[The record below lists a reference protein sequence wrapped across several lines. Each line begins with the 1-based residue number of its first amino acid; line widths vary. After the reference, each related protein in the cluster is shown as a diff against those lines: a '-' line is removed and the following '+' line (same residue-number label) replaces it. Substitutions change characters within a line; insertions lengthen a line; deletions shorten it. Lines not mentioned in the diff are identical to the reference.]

1 MRLLSIQLHNFRQ
14 FYGTTPEL
22 VLAASEN
29 HKITVIHGNN
39 GAGKTGLLNAFTWVL
54 YEKTTAA
61 FSSPD
66 QLVNKRALVEV
77 GMGSPVECWVELA
90 CEHGATQYRIR
101 RACRAY
107 RSNTD
112 ITQGKSDLSLH
123 YAGEDGRWLISEK
136 HLDDVIGRILPVSLH
151 QYFFFDGERIEQ
163 IVRSNKKAEIAE
175 ATKALLGV
183 EVLTRSIRHLGE
195 ACKTL
200 EKELERYG
208 DPETQKLVQTK
219 QKLEAELEQITQRQ
233 SEMESEVEHH
243 KVLRQEVAQ
252 TLREFE
258 AVREVQKRRDDLET
272 QRQGLRDALDQSR
285 VRLKSAIST
294 QGYTV
299 LLTDAIAQFRTLEK
313 DLRQRGELP
322 ADIKQQFVLD
332 LLERRRCICGMAL
345 EDGSP
350 HYHQVQSYL
359 ARAGLADVE
368 ETVIRMGAQME
379 AIDRQVPV
387 FWQTVDEEQRKMG
400 DMRQSLSRIET
411 DLDTIRDQLRSSPSE
426 DIRNLEKRHEE
437 IDAKIQSLNR
447 EQGEANQREKDRE
460 KQVEDLR
467 RQIEKHQATEV
478 RQAQTQRRIAATG
491 DAIAR
496 LKQTQTNVDLV
507 FRSDLE
513 RRVKEIF
520 QRIVVVPYIPRLT
533 EKYELHLVETTTGQE
548 RLVAASTGENQVLS
562 LSFIGAIIDRVRDWS
577 RKDRQSQWLMPP
589 DGGNYPM
596 VMDSPFGS
604 LDEIYRRQVARSLPT
619 LANQLVVLVSKTQW
633 RGEVA
638 EEMANY
644 IGRQYVLVYNTPKPD
659 VESDAI
665 TLGGESYPLT
675 RLSPNEFEYTE
686 IIAVGRAE

>member
-14 FYGTTPEL
+14 FYGTTPGL
-22 VLAASEN
+22 VLAASAN
-29 HKITVIHGNN
+29 HKVTVIHGNN

-66 QLVNKRALVEV
+66 QLVNKRALAEVEV
-77 GMGSPVECWVELA
+77 GSPVECWVELA
-90 CEHGATQYRIR
+90 CEHGATQYQIR
-101 RACRAY
+101 RTCRAY
-107 RSNTD
+107 RSDTD
-112 ITQGKSDLSLH
+112 ITQTKSELSLK
-123 YAGEDGRWLISEK
+123 YAEEDGRWKILDKPSE
-136 HLDDVIGRILPVSLH
+136 DVIGRILPVSLH

-200 EKELERYG
+200 ENELERYG
-208 DPETQKLVQTK
+208 DPETQKLVQQK
-219 QKLEAELEQITQRQ
+219 QKLETELEQITQRQ
-233 SEMESEVEHH
+233 GEIESEVEHH
-243 KVLRQEVAQ
+243 KMLRQEVAN

-258 AVREVQKRRDDLET
+258 AVREVQKRRDDLES
-272 QRQGLRDALDQSR
+272 QRQALRDALEQGR
-285 VRLKSAIST
+285 VRLKSALST

-299 LLTDAIAQFRTLEK
+299 LLTDAIVQFRTLEK
-313 DLRQRGELP
+313 DLRKRGELP

-332 LLERRRCICGMAL
+332 LLERQRCICGMEL
-345 EDGSP
+345 EEGSS
-350 HYHQVQSYL
+350 HHHQVRSYL
-359 ARAGLADVE
+359 ERAGLADVE

-447 EQGEANQREKDRE
+447 EQGESDQKVKDRE
-460 KQVEDLR
+460 KLIEELR

-478 RQAQTQRRIAATG
+478 RQAQTQRRIAATE

-496 LKQTQTNVDLV
+496 LKQVQANVDLV

-520 QRIVVVPYIPRLT
+520 QRIVVVPYLPRLT
-533 EKYELHLVETTTGQE
+533 EKYELNLVEMTTGREQM
-548 RLVAASTGENQVLS
+548 VAASTGENQVLS

-577 RKDRQSQWLMPP
+577 RKDSQSQWLMPP

-604 LDEIYRRQVARSLPT
+604 LDETYRRQVARSLPT

-638 EEMANY
+638 EEMASY
-644 IGRQYVLVYNTPKPD
+644 IGRQYVLVYYSPKEEVSEDFIDLAEGRYALVKP
-659 VESDAI
+659 S
-665 TLGGESYPLT
+665 PL
-675 RLSPNEFEYTE
+675 EFEWTE
-686 IIAVGRAE
+686 IVEVG